1 VQHRQIEAFAAVMTS
16 GSASRAAELLGV
28 TQPAISRCI
37 AELEREL
44 GFALFD
50 RIRSRMVP
58 TFEGR
63 MFFREVDTHFLAMA
77 KLEAAAAH
85 IREFGAGELKIA
97 SLHSL
102 GGRLVPKAVALFQ
115 KAFPRINV
123 TLQVQSSSR
132 VRDLVASGQ
141 FDLGLCSEEID
152 LNGVEHQHFADYRMV
167 AVVPRDHPLAVRAVI
182 RPEDMQ
188 DQPFLQ
194 LDFDER
200 LSRDLQAAFAAARAK
215 PRVVVDVEYSATVCA
230 LASEAAGIG
239 LVNPAAIAGLD
250 RSGFK
255 VLRFEPAL
263 HFRKHL
269 VFPPGRPRPQLVRD
283 FLGVLAEM
291 RNRFSVQVDNS

>member
-1 VQHRQIEAFAAVMTS
+1 MQHRQIEAFAAVMTS
-16 GSASRAAELLGV
+16 GSASRAADLLGV

-44 GFALFD
+44 SFALFD
-50 RIRSRMVP
+50 RIRGRMVP

-63 MFFREVDTHFLAMA
+63 MFFREVDSHFLAMA
-77 KLEAAAAH
+77 KLEAAAAR
-85 IREFGAGELKIA
+85 IRDFGAGALKIA

-102 GGRLVPKAVALFQ
+102 GARFVPKAVALFQ
-115 KAFPRINV
+115 REFPRINV
-123 TLQVQSSSR
+123 TLQVQSSSQ

-141 FDLGLCSEEID
+141 FDVGLCSEEVD
-152 LNGVEHQHFADYRMV
+152 LAGIEHQHFSDYRMV
-167 AVVPRDHPLAVRAVI
+167 AVVPRDHPLAGRAMI
-182 RPEDMQ
+182 RPEDLH

-200 LSRDLQAAFAAARAK
+200 LARSLHDALAAAQAK
-215 PRVVVDVEYSATVCA
+215 PRVVVDVEYSVTVCA
-230 LASEAAGIG
+230 LASEGAGIG
-239 LVNPAAIAGLD
+239 LVNPAAISGLD
-250 RSGFK
+250 RSEFK

-283 FLGVLAEM
+283 FLGVLAEV
-291 RNRFSVQVDNS
+291 RNRFVLQLDNA

>member
-1 VQHRQIEAFAAVMTS
+1 MQHRQIEAFAAVMTS
-16 GSASRAAELLGV
+16 GSASRAADLLGV

-44 GFALFD
+44 SFALFD
-50 RIRSRMVP
+50 RIRGRMVP

-63 MFFREVDTHFLAMA
+63 TFFREVDSHFLAMA
-77 KLEAAAAH
+77 KLEAAAAR
-85 IREFGAGELKIA
+85 IRDFGAGALKIA

-102 GGRLVPKAVALFQ
+102 GARLVPKAVALFQ
-115 KAFPRINV
+115 REFPRINV
-123 TLQVQSSSR
+123 TLQVQSSSQ

-141 FDLGLCSEEID
+141 FDVGLCSEEVD
-152 LNGVEHQHFADYRMV
+152 LAGVEHQHFSDYRMV
-167 AVVPRDHPLAVRAVI
+167 AVVPRDHPLAGRAMI
-182 RPEDMQ
+182 RPEDLH

-200 LSRDLQAAFAAARAK
+200 LARSLHDALAAAQAK

-230 LASEAAGIG
+230 LASEGAGIG
-239 LVNPAAIAGLD
+239 LVNPAAITGLD
-250 RSGFK
+250 RSELK

-269 VFPPGRPRPQLVRD
+269 VFPPGRPRPQLVRY
-283 FLGVLAEM
+283 FLGVLAEV
-291 RNRFSVQVDNS
+291 RNRFALQLDNA

>member
-1 VQHRQIEAFAAVMTS
+1 MQHRQIEAFAAVMTS
-16 GSASRAAELLGV
+16 GGASRAAELLGV

-50 RIRSRMVP
+50 RIRGRMVP

-63 MFFREVDTHFLAMA
+63 MFFREVDSHFLAMA
-77 KLEAAAAH
+77 KLEAAAAR
-85 IREFGAGELKIA
+85 IREVGAGELKIA

-102 GGRLVPKAVALFQ
+102 GGRLVPKVLAMFQ
-115 KAFPRINV
+115 RAFPKINV
-123 TLQVQSSSR
+123 TLQVQSSSQ

-141 FDLGLCSEEID
+141 FDLGLCSEEVD

-167 AVVPRDHPLAVRAVI
+167 AVLPRDHPLAVRAAI
-182 RPEDMQ
+182 RPEDLH
-188 DQPFLQ
+188 DQPFLK

-200 LSRDLQAAFAAARAK
+200 LSRDLHAAFAAVHAK
-215 PRVVVDVEYSATVCA
+215 PRAVVDAEYSATICA
-230 LASEAAGIG
+230 LASEGAGIG

-250 RSGFK
+250 RSGLR

-269 VFPPGRPRPQLVRD
+269 VFPPGRARPQLVRD
-283 FLGVLAEM
+283 FLGVLAEV
-291 RNRFSVQVDNS
+291 RNRFTLQLDNA

>member
-1 VQHRQIEAFAAVMTS
+1 MQHRQIEAFAAVMTS

-58 TFEGR
+58 TFEGQ
-63 MFFREVDTHFLAMA
+63 MFFREVDSHFLAMA
-77 KLEAAAAH
+77 KLEAAATR

-102 GGRLVPKAVALFQ
+102 GGKLVPKAVALFQ

-123 TLQVQSSSR
+123 TLQVQSSSQ

-167 AVVPRDHPLAVRAVI
+167 AVVPRDHPLAERAVI
-182 RPEDMQ
+182 RPGDLH
-188 DQPFLQ
+188 DQPLLR

-200 LSRDLQAAFAAARAK
+200 LSRDLQAAFAATQVK
-215 PRVVVDVEYSATVCA
+215 PRAVVDVEYSATVCA
-230 LASEAAGIG
+230 LASEGAGIG
-239 LVNPAAIAGLD
+239 LVNPAAIPGLD

-255 VLRFEPAL
+255 VLRFEPTL

-283 FLGVLAEM
+283 FLGVLAEV
-291 RNRFSVQVDNS
+291 RNRFALQVDNS

>member
-1 VQHRQIEAFAAVMTS
+1 MQHRQIEAFAAVMTS
-16 GSASRAAELLGV
+16 GSASRAADLLGV

-44 GFALFD
+44 SFALFD
-50 RIRSRMVP
+50 RIRGRMVP

-63 MFFREVDTHFLAMA
+63 MFFREVDSHFLAMA
-77 KLEAAAAH
+77 KLEAAAAR
-85 IREFGAGELKIA
+85 IRDFGAGALKIA

-102 GGRLVPKAVALFQ
+102 GTRLVPKALALFQ
-115 KAFPRINV
+115 REFPRINV
-123 TLQVQSSSR
+123 TLQVQSSSQ

-141 FDLGLCSEEID
+141 FDVGLCSEEVD
-152 LNGVEHQHFADYRMV
+152 LAGIEHQHFSDYRMV
-167 AVVPRDHPLAVRAVI
+167 AVVPRDHPLAGRAMI
-182 RPEDMQ
+182 RPEDLH

-200 LSRDLQAAFAAARAK
+200 LARSLHDALAAAQAK
-215 PRVVVDVEYSATVCA
+215 PRVVVDVEYSVTVCA
-230 LASEAAGIG
+230 LASEGAGIG
-239 LVNPAAIAGLD
+239 LVNPAAISGLD
-250 RSGFK
+250 RSEFK

-283 FLGVLAEM
+283 FLGVLAEV
-291 RNRFSVQVDNS
+291 RNRFALQLDNA

>member
-1 VQHRQIEAFAAVMTS
+1 MQHRQIEAFAAIMTS

-50 RIRSRMVP
+50 RVRSRMVP

-63 MFFREVDTHFLAMA
+63 MFFREVDSHFLAMA
-77 KLEAAAAH
+77 KLEAAAR
-85 IREFGAGELKIA
+85 IREVGAGELKIA

-102 GGRLVPKAVALFQ
+102 GGRLVPQALGLFQ
-115 KAFPRINV
+115 RAFPKINV
-123 TLQVQSSSR
+123 TLQVQSSSQ
-132 VRDLVASGQ
+132 VRDLVASAQ
-141 FDLGLCSEEID
+141 FDLGLCSEEVD

-167 AVVPRDHPLAVRAVI
+167 AVLPRDHPLSVRAVI
-182 RPEDMQ
+182 RPEDLH

-200 LSRDLQAAFAAARAK
+200 LSRDLHAAFAAVHAK
-215 PRVVVDVEYSATVCA
+215 PRVVVDAEYSATICA
-230 LASEAAGIG
+230 LASEGAGIG

-250 RSGFK
+250 RSALR

-269 VFPPGRPRPQLVRD
+269 VFPPGRARPKLVRD
-283 FLGVLAEM
+283 FLGVLAEV
-291 RNRFSVQVDNS
+291 RNRFALQLDNG